1 MKRIKVINEPSEL
14 VPVLRCVD
22 TDLKRKV
29 FLEVSKEWMTLD
41 EVEAKFGPDGREALI
56 LFEKMKLVESMWQ
69 TSEDRGQVKAFHTY
83 YMSFH
88 INTSCNVNE
97 ISDILYVAMMPD
109 DKFKKIE
116 EAILSLVD
124 ENGTY
129 VGEVC
134 EKTELT
140 QIMLKSLIKRSTK
153 LDYRGHRVELVKD

>member
-22 TDLKRKV
+22 SDLKRKV
-29 FLEVSKEWMTLD
+29 FLEVSKDWKTLD
-41 EVEAKFGPDGREALI
+41 QVEDEFGAEGREALI

-69 TSEDRGQVKAFHTY
+69 SGEDNKQVKAYHTY

-88 INTSCNVNE
+88 INTSCNINE
-97 ISDILYVAMMPD
+97 ISDILYVAMMAE
-109 DKFKKIE
+109 DKFVKIE
-116 EAILSLVD
+116 AAILDLVD
-124 ENGTY
+124 ERGTY

-134 EKTELT
+134 EKTNLT
-140 QIMLKSLIKRSTK
+140 QIMLKSFIKRSTK

>member
-22 TDLKRKV
+22 SDLKRKV
-29 FLEVSKEWMTLD
+29 FLEVSKEWRTLD
-41 EVEAKFGPDGREALI
+41 QVEDEFGPEGREALI

-69 TSEDRGQVKAFHTY
+69 SGKDNKQVKAYHTY

-88 INTSCNVNE
+88 INTSCNINE
-97 ISDILYVAMMPD
+97 ISDILYVAMMPEE
-109 DKFKKIE
+109 KFVKIE
-116 EAILSLVD
+116 AAILELVD
-124 ENGTY
+124 ERGTY

-134 EKTELT
+134 EKTSLT
-140 QIMLKSLIKRSTK
+140 QIMLKSFIKRSTR